1 MSLSQYIKARAIF
14 GDRSN
19 AGAPAPAPAP
29 APVAVA
35 TTEENGLMS
44 KEDKAKLDALQQISP
59 PDPFSI
65 ESKEITIDFGV
76 LGTRVIT
83 VDIEDE
89 AVTSASRI
97 YITEIYITE
106 AIDNMFERAF
116 DPVHLSAFCKANGII
131 TVVATGVVGRISG
144 LRKASYFIT

>member
-59 PDPFSI
+59 PEPFSI

-97 YITEIYITE
+97 YITE
-106 AIDNMFERAF
+106 AIDNTFELAF

>member
-1 MSLSQYIKARAIF
+1 MSLSQYIKDRAIF
-14 GDRSN
+14 GNRSN

-76 LGTRVIT
+76 PGTRVIT

-89 AVTSASRI
+89 AVTTASR
-97 YITEIYITE
+97 IYITE
-106 AIDNMFERAF
+106 AIDNTFELAF

-131 TVVATGVVGRISG
+131 TVVATGVVGQISG